1 MLSLIDGG
9 LYYCTPVDPIFIFLP
24 TFEAAR
30 MSVCQLM
37 FFSFKVTWFVF
48 NLNLITLS
56 SILAE
61 R

>member
-30 MSVCQLM
+30 MSVRAIDEL
-37 FFSFKVTWFVF
+37 FFFCYMVCV
-48 NLNLITLS
+48 
-56 SILAE
+56 
-61 R
+61 